1 MRIGWDNI
9 AIVLVARLVR
19 GKRLKIIILVKVSR
33 LGIVRPGWGMWQ
45 SQGRRRGPQDFSLR
59 GINDDDYADNGK
71 SGNRNDDY
79 AKNINDDPE

>member
-1 MRIGWDNI
+1 
-9 AIVLVARLVR
+9 
-19 GKRLKIIILVKVSR
+19 
-33 LGIVRPGWGMWQ
+33 MWQ
-45 SQGRRRGPQDFSLR
+45 SQGRRRVPQDFSLG